1 MEGIVLIVV
10 LAIVVEALVEY
21 GKSFLEAC
29 RSGGWRAI
37 VLQLVALL
45 AAVLLCFAA
54 GADLFNTLGV
64 EFAAPWI
71 GTLLTGIFASRGSN
85 YVNDLIGKIREKA
98 SGE

>member
-1 MEGIVLIVV
+1 MKGIVLIVV

-29 RSGGWRAI
+29 HSGGWRAI

>member
-1 MEGIVLIVV
+1 MKGIVLIVV

-29 RSGGWRAI
+29 HSGGWRAI

-54 GADLFNTLGV
+54 GADLFAVLGV
-64 EFAAPWI
+64 EFAVPWI

>member
-21 GKSFLEAC
+21 GKSLATAC

-54 GADLFNTLGV
+54 GADLFAVLGV
-64 EFAAPWI
+64 EFAVPWI

>member
-1 MEGIVLIVV
+1 MKGIVLILV

-21 GKSFLEAC
+21 GKSLVTAC
-29 RSGGWRAI
+29 RSGGWKAI
-37 VLQLVALL
+37 ALQLAAML

-54 GADLFNTLGV
+54 GADLFAVLGV
-64 EFAAPWI
+64 EFAVPWI

-98 SGE
+98 SEE